1 MYLKAK
7 VVSQAT
13 IYDRVLID
21 YFNSV
26 YKEVNSVYKEVYDK
40 KGGRCCNTANMYSHL
55 DILVM
60 FSEIYPFIAHC

>member
-21 YFNSV
+21 YF
-26 YKEVNSVYKEVYDK
+26 NSVYKEVYDK